1 MMVRLVLIDMC
12 TGKEVVVNV
21 NPSWTIDQLI
31 EELRRMGIVGPNVAV
46 HFYKR
51 GGGGQEVP
59 INSTA
64 VQDLLTL
71 QAAGAQ
77 ILFESDECESPESNL
92 ESLRE
97 STRRLEEMSES
108 VEDEFES
115 LDESIEK
122 LKKLEELLE
131 SIEKLEKRKSAL
143 KLKKILMESLAS
155 LVIISLI
162 IIFALMIYMIITNTI
177 FRDIMFVIGTIIFI
191 WYMRNMMNMIRKYRN
206 Y

>member
-1 MMVRLVLIDMC
+1 MMVRIVLIDMC

-21 NPSWTIDQLI
+21 NPSWTINQLV
-31 EELRRMGIVGPNVAV
+31 EELRRMGIVGPNAAV

-51 GGGGQEVP
+51 DGGQEVP

>member
-1 MMVRLVLIDMC
+1 MVRIVLIDMC

-21 NPSWTIDQLI
+21 NPSWTINQLV
-31 EELRRMGIVGPNVAV
+31 EELRRMGIVGSNAAV
-46 HFYKR
+46 RFYKR
-51 GGGGQEVP
+51 DGGQEVP

-122 LKKLEELLE
+122 LKKLKELLE

-191 WYMRNMMNMIRKYRN
+191 WYMRNMMNMIHKYRN

>member
-1 MMVRLVLIDMC
+1 MMVRIVLIDMC

-21 NPSWTIDQLI
+21 NPSWTINQLV
-31 EELRRMGIVGPNVAV
+31 EELRRMGIVGPNVAM

-51 GGGGQEVP
+51 DGGQEVP

-122 LKKLEELLE
+122 LKKLKELLE

-191 WYMRNMMNMIRKYRN
+191 WYMRNMMNMIHKYRN

>member
-1 MMVRLVLIDMC
+1 MMVRIVLIDMC

-21 NPSWTIDQLI
+21 NPSWTINQLV
-31 EELRRMGIVGPNVAV
+31 EELRRMEIVGSNAAV

-51 GGGGQEVP
+51 DGGQEVP

-115 LDESIEK
+115 IDESIEK

>member
-1 MMVRLVLIDMC
+1 MMVRIVLIDMC

-21 NPSWTIDQLI
+21 NPSWTINQLV
-31 EELRRMGIVGPNVAV
+31 EELRRMGIVGPNAAV

-51 GGGGQEVP
+51 DGGQEVP

-122 LKKLEELLE
+122 LKKLKELLE

>member
-1 MMVRLVLIDMC
+1 MMVRLVLTDMC
-12 TGKEVVVNV
+12 TGEEVVVNV

-31 EELRRMGIVGPNVAV
+31 EELRRMGIVGPNAAV

-51 GGGGQEVP
+51 GGGQEVP

-77 ILFESDECESPESNL
+77 ILFESDECGS
-92 ESLRE
+92 
-97 STRRLEEMSES
+97 
-108 VEDEFES
+108 
-115 LDESIEK
+115 
-122 LKKLEELLE
+122 LKKR
-131 SIEKLEKRKSAL
+131 ISAL
-143 KLKKILMESLAS
+143 NLKEIIKVGLA
-155 LVIISLI
+155 LFVIISLI
-162 IIFALMIYMIITNTI
+162 IILATMIYMIITNTI

-191 WYMRNMMNMIRKYRN
+191 WYMMSMIRKYRN

>member
-1 MMVRLVLIDMC
+1 MVRLVLTDMC
-12 TGKEVVVNV
+12 TGEEVVVNV
-21 NPSWTIDQLI
+21 NPSWTINQLV
-31 EELRRMGIVGPNVAV
+31 EELRRMGIVGSNAAV
-46 HFYKR
+46 RFYKR
-51 GGGGQEVP
+51 DGGQEVP

-122 LKKLEELLE
+122 LEKLKELLE

-177 FRDIMFVIGTIIFI
+177 FRDIMFVIRTIIFI
-191 WYMRNMMNMIRKYRN
+191 WYMRNMMNMIHKYRN